1 MQCFNAALRSQAE
14 APPVRG
20 NAEQEGCSMKTT
32 LAASALA
39 LMRTAAT
46 AQDLATT
53 LPDAVR
59 LVAPR

>member
-1 MQCFNAALRSQAE
+1 
-14 APPVRG
+14 
-20 NAEQEGCSMKTT
+20 MKTT